1 MGLKMPSKKFDWLI
15 SGDCVEGCTSP
26 PVCPGYWN
34 SPMPAQLHNGQ
45 SQCEGVW
52 TFNINQGYYGD
63 VNLAGL
69 LVAYGFN
76 SPSPFPQPGARWKTI
91 IYIDEKANKRQ
102 AEALEKVFTLCW
114 QEMGEVLAVKRAKIA
129 FNKEPMDGGS
139 AAKYQ
144 VQIEGVYNFAA
155 RPFRTADKKP
165 RYINSYWGG
174 HIYLGVSEVNE
185 FHDPG
190 LPRGQWNAPGMSVT
204 YYDFVLN
211 PDKHHWLP

>member
-1 MGLKMPSKKFDWLI
+1 VTEKRFDWMVN
-15 SGDCVEGCTSP
+15 GDCVEGCTSP

-45 SQCEGVW
+45 SRCEGVW
-52 TFNINQGYYGD
+52 TFNIKQGYYGD
-63 VNLAGL
+63 INLGGL

-76 SPSPFPQPGARWKTI
+76 SPSPFPQPQASWKTI

-102 AEALEKVFTLCW
+102 AEALEKVFALCW
-114 QEMGEVLAVKRAKIA
+114 QVMGEVLTVKRAKIG
-129 FNKEPMDGGS
+129 FEKETVDSGP
-139 AAKYQ
+139 AAKYR

-155 RPFRTADKKP
+155 RPFRTTDKKP

-174 HIYLGVSEVNE
+174 HIYLGISEVNE
-185 FHDPG
+185 FNDPD
-190 LPRGQWNAPGMSVT
+190 LPRGKWNAPGMSVT

>member
-1 MGLKMPSKKFDWLI
+1 VTEKRFDWMVN
-15 SGDCVEGCTSP
+15 GDCVEGCTSP

-45 SQCEGVW
+45 SRCEGVW
-52 TFNINQGYYGD
+52 TFNIKQGYYGD
-63 VNLAGL
+63 INLGGL

-76 SPSPFPQPGARWKTI
+76 SPSPFPQPQASWKTI

-102 AEALEKVFTLCW
+102 AEALEKVFALCW
-114 QEMGEVLAVKRAKIA
+114 QVMGVVLTVKRAKIG
-129 FNKEPMDGGS
+129 FEKETVDSGP
-139 AAKYQ
+139 AAKYR

-155 RPFRTADKKP
+155 RPFRTTDKKP

-174 HIYLGVSEVNE
+174 HIYLGISEVNE
-185 FHDPG
+185 FNDPD
-190 LPRGQWNAPGMSVT
+190 LPRGKWNAPGMSVT

>member
-1 MGLKMPSKKFDWLI
+1 MTEKRFDWMVN
-15 SGDCVEGCTSP
+15 GDCVEGCTSP

-45 SQCEGVW
+45 SRCEGVW
-52 TFNINQGYYGD
+52 TFNIKQGYYGD
-63 VNLAGL
+63 INLGGL

-76 SPSPFPQPGARWKTI
+76 SPSPFPQPQASWKTI

-102 AEALEKVFTLCW
+102 AEALEKVFALCW
-114 QEMGEVLAVKRAKIA
+114 QVMGEVLTVKRAKIG
-129 FNKEPMDGGS
+129 FEKETVDSGP
-139 AAKYQ
+139 AAKYR

-155 RPFRTADKKP
+155 RPFRTTDKKP

-174 HIYLGVSEVNE
+174 HIYLGISEVNE
-185 FHDPG
+185 FNDPD
-190 LPRGQWNAPGMSVT
+190 LPRGKWNAPGMSVT